1 MSFPIT
7 APSAYEARATEALQ
21 VSTETGVPKRATKP
35 ATTGTTR
42 SSSSASVTAGPG
54 PALTP
59 PMSRMSAPSAT
70 SCSARA

>member
-1 MSFPIT
+1 MSLPMT
-7 APSAYEARATEALQ
+7 APSRYEARATAARQ
-21 VSTETGVPKRATKP
+21 VSTETGVSKRATRP

-42 SSSSASVTAGPG
+42 SSSSASVTSGPG

-70 SCSARA
+70 SCSARP